1 MFSVL
6 LTAFVVVPLV
16 ELALLIKIGQW
27 MGVFNTIALVLLTGV
42 SGAWLARRQGFQVI
56 QNMNREF
63 AAGRMPAETMFDG
76 ILILCGGL
84 LLLTPGVLTDMIG
97 LILLVPAG
105 RRFVKKWIRR
115 KIETAQ
121 KQGKVITLGRYYRAQ

>member
-1 MFSVL
+1 VFSVL